1 MRQGYLLIETHPDHP
16 GRIHIRGVDHLEAIP
31 PDAIPP
37 DAIRPGPTRAEPVRE
52 PRIRYAAR
60 FGDLDVALMHAH
72 TVLRRGLIDIDAHLY
87 RADPV
92 TAVAAVDA
100 IELNHRR
107 VYLDPCLAADPG
119 LEAEIARHHRV
130 HRRIDRIWNGVG
142 IAALLLLLAK
152 LLLGI

>member
-16 GRIHIRGVDHLEAIP
+16 GRIHIRGVEHLEAIP

-37 DAIRPGPTRAEPVRE
+37 DASRAEPARK

-72 TVLRRGLIDIDAHLY
+72 TALRRRLIDIDAHLY

-107 VYLDPCLAADPG
+107 VYLDPGLAADPA
-119 LEAEIARHHRV
+119 LEGEIARRHRV
-130 HRRIDRIWNGVG
+130 HRRIDRFWNGVG